1 MDTPLDMPGVLHR
14 LLENRES
21 LEGQQRLVAARAI
34 ADSLQGGAECDETAL
49 AALRILANDPKWEVR
64 KAVADALVHL
74 GDEDLA
80 ALAAR
85 LSQDVNFFVK
95 RAAERSLDRRRKI
108 KRETGRKQQALR
120 RCGDRFEQVRRH
132 YGEAA
137 ANAAIQIGQQQA
149 ELLLGTIAHDI
160 RSILTPLKAS
170 AASLSQPVAEGDHA
184 EVVQRKAKAV
194 LDSVDFMER
203 CVADIESYSSPLPP
217 ERHPEDIA
225 DVLAA
230 ARDMAVRNL
239 QELGC
244 DTSAVVFSMKVPD
257 GVRVGMARHLVTLA
271 ITNLLRNAYE
281 SFMTGPSQFRA
292 GQIAVSVESEPAEVR
307 ITIRDTGMGMQA
319 EDLAELRLF
328 VPARRNKA
336 KARSTGFGLPI
347 ANRYITAHGGTL
359 TIDSAEGQGTVVIVT
374 LPRQPNGYDE
384 VQG

>member
-1 MDTPLDMPGVLHR
+1 MDAPLDIPGVLRR
-14 LLENRES
+14 LVENRES
-21 LEGQQRLVAARAI
+21 LEGQQRLAAARAI
-34 ADSLQGGAECDETAL
+34 GDSLQGGAECDETAL
-49 AALRILANDPKWEVR
+49 AALRVLADDPKWEVR
-64 KAVADALVHL
+64 RAVADAMVHVS
-74 GDEDLA
+74 DQDFA

-95 RAAERSLDRRRKI
+95 RTAERSLDRRRKI
-108 KRETGRKQQALR
+108 SREIGRKQRAARQCGNRFDRMR
-120 RCGDRFEQVRRH
+120 RQ
-132 YGEAA
+132 YGENA
-137 ANAAIQIGQQQA
+137 ANDAVRLALEQT

-170 AASLSQPVAEGDHA
+170 AASLNPTVTEGDRA

-203 CVADIESYSSPLPP
+203 CVTDIESYSSPLPP
-217 ERHPEDIA
+217 ERHPEDVA

-230 ARDMAVRNL
+230 AQDMAVRNL
-239 QELGC
+239 QEVGC
-244 DTSAVVFSMKVPD
+244 DTSAITFSTEAPD

-271 ITNLLRNAYE
+271 LANLLRNAYE
-281 SFMTGPSQFRA
+281 SFMTGPSQSRA

-347 ANRYITAHGGTL
+347 DNRYITAHGGTL
-359 TIDSAEGQGTVVIVT
+359 TINSAEGQGTAVIVT